1 MIQFRIPLKNA
12 DALNFY
18 ASPETTAYEVSKS
31 TKHDIANFLNSFA
44 HDIIFN
50 KITLTQDYDECIH
63 DIAKFIVQYNP
74 TDTHPTDTA
83 EFFGKLADAIE
94 YENSYGNCNMSNEV
108 NDNG

>member
-1 MIQFRIPLKNA
+1 MIQFRIPLENA

-18 ASPETTAYEVSKS
+18 ASPETTAYEVSAS
-31 TKHDIANFLNSFA
+31 TKRDIAKFLDCFV
-44 HDIIFN
+44 HDIILN

-63 DIAKFIVQYNP
+63 VIAKFITGYN
-74 TDTHPTDTA
+74 PTDTA